1 MRSVSTP
8 HTPSRTCSRNHNF
21 GAKMGSRNY
30 GQPFLI
36 HYKLSDPFPVEWPAG
51 KDDSDGSDNESP
63 TASCAH
69 IQAQPPSRRKSVYS
83 ILERPSHRYQGRPP
97 AQSVDAEPEHVDP
110 MDERDP
116 LGSNERVVDLLRR
129 RGLPVEDDAQLR
141 V

>member
-1 MRSVSTP
+1 
-8 HTPSRTCSRNHNF
+8 
-21 GAKMGSRNY
+21 MGSRNY

-51 KDDSDGSDNESP
+51 KDDSDGSDHED
-63 TASCAH
+63 AAH
-69 IQAQPPSRRKSVYS
+69 ARAKAQAQAPSRRKSVYS

-97 AQSVDAEPEHVDP
+97 ESVDVEPEHVDP

-116 LGSNERVVDLLRR
+116 LGSNERVMDLLRR